1 MFIIRLL
8 KRQGY
13 SLLLF
18 VQDIEEC
25 EGVYVDLKQSKLLI
39 LHAKFKSLL
48 TFCIVIDQNFEY
60 VQKLIPDLAFDQNN
74 AFQPV

>member
-1 MFIIRLL
+1 MFLIRLL

-25 EGVYVDLKQSKLLI
+25 EGVYVDLKQSKL
-39 LHAKFKSLL
+39 
-48 TFCIVIDQNFEY
+48 
-60 VQKLIPDLAFDQNN
+60 
-74 AFQPV
+74 